1 MTCGRRKD
9 SCIVVV
15 VVIVIGDGGG
25 GGPAVNANTSR
36 RNALNIWP
44 SGARE
49 LITYFSRT
57 TVKASRDARARA
69 IAALLIDMLSNS
81 A

>member
-15 VVIVIGDGGG
+15 VVIVIGGGGG

-36 RNALNIWP
+36 RNALNI
-44 SGARE
+44 GH
-49 LITYFSRT
+49 L
-57 TVKASRDARARA
+57 ASE
-69 IAALLIDMLSNS
+69 N
-81 A
+81 